1 MKNKDSKAKFSK
13 IDKPPNKIPIPFLF
27 QVDLSDSEEEFES
40 GAYGPGGP
48 GEGGPGGEGGAC
60 SGPGE

>member
-1 MKNKDSKAKFSK
+1 ME
-13 IDKPPNKIPIPFLF
+13 FLF